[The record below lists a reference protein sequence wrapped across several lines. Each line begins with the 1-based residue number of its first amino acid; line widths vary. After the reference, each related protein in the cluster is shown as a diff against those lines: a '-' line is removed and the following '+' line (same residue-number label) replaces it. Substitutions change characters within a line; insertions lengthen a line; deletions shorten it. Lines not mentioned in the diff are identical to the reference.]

1 MLKKMFLLITVLALT
16 VSLSACGGAANTVQ
30 EAPAPT
36 AEASENE
43 EPKAEEP
50 VADEKT
56 EVKEVVEEPV
66 GTNEEPEGF
75 SLSVEYATE
84 KLQKLTDA
92 YNDLFESKGEV
103 EELTTRL
110 LYDGSVEVITESDV
124 QTKDGYS
131 LQNVAVDYDRDV
143 YTINGIA
150 FGTLL
155 DYYYNYVN
163 NDTGYV
169 SFNDYIADHN
179 KDELADVYLK
189 IMEQVEND
197 GSFDTND
204 YFMFNVKWIPAIM
217 SNDAEKVTV
226 ENVTDAPTVEHKSV
240 IVSNL
245 STVDVAYQADIFI
258 DGKDSGLKLV
268 FDKDGNLLNIN
279 DESAQI
285 EVVVPVK

>member
-1 MLKKMFLLITVLALT
+1 MKKRLLSLLLALT
-16 VSLSACGGAANTVQ
+16 MVFLFIPAGVFSEGGEDVVIEEVPAAEEQ
-30 EAPAPT
+30 AAEEAPV
-36 AEASENE
+36 E
-43 EPKAEEP
+43 EPTVEEPVSVEKTEVEEVAEEP
-50 VADEKT
+50 VET
-56 EVKEVVEEPV
+56 
-66 GTNEEPEGF
+66 TEEPEEF
-75 SLSVEYATE
+75 SLTVEYATD
-84 KLQKLTDA
+84 KLQKMADA

-169 SFNDYIADHN
+169 SFKDYIADHN

-204 YFMFNVKWIPAIM
+204 YFMFNVKWIPAII
-217 SNDAEKVTV
+217 SHD
-226 ENVTDAPTVEHKSV
+226 
-240 IVSNL
+240 
-245 STVDVAYQADIFI
+245 
-258 DGKDSGLKLV
+258 
-268 FDKDGNLLNIN
+268 
-279 DESAQI
+279 
-285 EVVVPVK
+285 